1 MPVLARMKTGWKTDL
16 RLERAYMLLLRRF
29 SVVGTI
35 AAEKR
40 RALACHVCRHSR
52 HDEKI
57 VIDKNRQT
65 DLSRNR

>member
-1 MPVLARMKTGWKTDL
+1 LSVLVRRKTDRKADL

-40 RALACHVCRHSR
+40 RVLACHVCRHSR

-65 DLSRNR
+65 GLSRNR